1 MNRVLQAAG
10 NVTPRLV
17 GTVVTQVRVEIQG
30 EQLTAAREE
39 AGLSQARL
47 AALCGWSQSRQ
58 CQLERPGVV
67 RMEEETFRRIE
78 GALSGRRELPV

>member
-1 MNRVLQAAG
+1 MNRVLQPAG
-10 NVTPRLV
+10 DETPRLA
-17 GTVVTQVRVEIQG
+17 GTVVMQVRVEIQG

-58 CQLERPGVV
+58 CQLERPGRV

-78 GALSGRRELPV
+78 RALSGQ

>member
-1 MNRVLQAAG
+1 MNRVLQPAG
-10 NVTPRLV
+10 DATPRLA

-67 RMEEETFRRIE
+67 RMEEETYRRIE
-78 GALSGRRELPV
+78 RALSGR

>member
-1 MNRVLQAAG
+1 MSQVVQAAG
-10 NVTPRLV
+10 GVTPRLA

-58 CQLERPGVV
+58 CQLERPGRV

-78 GALSGRRELPV
+78 RALSRR